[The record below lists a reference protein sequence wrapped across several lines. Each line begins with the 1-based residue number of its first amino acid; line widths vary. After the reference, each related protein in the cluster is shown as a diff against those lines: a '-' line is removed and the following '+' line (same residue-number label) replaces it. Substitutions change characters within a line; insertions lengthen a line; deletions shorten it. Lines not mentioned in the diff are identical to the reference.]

1 MEKNKRTRTPHVKV
15 SLHNKVTTGGILLFF
30 DYSQVSVL
38 RIFFFLHNRSYSQCA
53 ILNLDFFFANF
64 IIA

>member
-1 MEKNKRTRTPHVKV
+1 MEKNKRTRKPHVKV

-38 RIFFFLHNRSYSQCA
+38 RIFFFY
-53 ILNLDFFFANF
+53 
-64 IIA
+64 IIAVIVSVQF

>member
-1 MEKNKRTRTPHVKV
+1 MEKNKRTRKPHVKV

-38 RIFFFLHNRSYSQCA
+38 RIFFFFYITAVIVNVQ
-53 ILNLDFFFANF
+53 F
-64 IIA
+64 